1 MNEYRTVSACEN
13 AENTFLPVMAYVPVQ
28 TLTTV
33 FEAERAL
40 HCGTLFPEIYKPFKG
55 GHKNG

>member
-1 MNEYRTVSACEN
+1 MNEYRTTAMRDSEAP
-13 AENTFLPVMAYVPVQ
+13 FLPVMAYVPCQ

-40 HCGTLFPEIYKPFKG
+40 QCGTLFPEIYKPFKG
-55 GHKNG
+55 GRRNG